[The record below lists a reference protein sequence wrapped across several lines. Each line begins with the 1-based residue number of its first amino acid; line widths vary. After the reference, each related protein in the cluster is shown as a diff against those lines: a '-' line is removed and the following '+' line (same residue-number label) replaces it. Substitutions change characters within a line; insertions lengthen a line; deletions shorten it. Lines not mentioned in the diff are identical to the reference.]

1 MTGTHTKTRRLIVR
15 IIAGL
20 LVLSMIPGLVMFSQ
34 TGISMGASGDEN
46 RSVRIAAQQL
56 LQRDPYAKRSRIRR
70 MSDFA
75 RNLLKTKR
83 SAEDYELA
91 IDIAIAQGKYDEAL
105 AFQEKELEAFEGGEE
120 ELAAQYLRMGYLY
133 AVLGEYAKAENWLNL
148 GIAVTPY
155 VEAVLTRA
163 QVRLNLGNTEG
174 ALQDVDACLE
184 TVGEST
190 ALLPD
195 MVNIY
200 EAAGAYETAIRL
212 WTRVLDDGGKSD
224 YLLDRAYCFVQ
235 LGRMEEAEADAKRY
249 LETHGDNAA
258 TAHTMLAMGFL
269 RAGAYERANE
279 SFAKALSGG
288 EADPSSLYYYVVL
301 CSYLTGDYERAC
313 EYGGQLV
320 ERIRRGEKTDM
331 AEFGV
336 EDVTGKV
343 RVELKPVDNAQ
354 LTRMVGASQLAGG
367 DYNGAVETLTLS
379 LEEKNDP
386 YVRYLRGSS
395 LLAAERYDEALK
407 DFTAAERGG
416 ADKES
421 CRYGAGVCRM
431 QMGETRQ
438 AVQDFT
444 WVTENGKD
452 EALREEAA
460 RQIEL
465 LNSESEKNSKEIVF
479 NGGRKVP

>member
-1 MTGTHTKTRRLIVR
+1 MTGVKTKTRRLLIR

-20 LVLSMIPGLVMFSQ
+20 LVLSMIPGLAMFSQ

-46 RSVRIAAQQL
+46 RSVRLAARQL
-56 LQRDPYAKRSRIRR
+56 LENDPYAKRSRVRR

-75 RNLLKTKR
+75 RNLLGKKR

-105 AFQEKELEAFEGGEE
+105 AFQEKALDVFDGSEE
-120 ELAAQYLRMGYLY
+120 EFAAKYLRMGYLY

-174 ALQDVDACLE
+174 ATQDVDACLE

-200 EAAGAYETAIRL
+200 EAAGAYETAVRL

-224 YLLDRAYCFVQ
+224 YLLDRAYCHVE
-235 LGRMEEAEADAKRY
+235 LGQMEEAEADARRY
-249 LETHGDNAA
+249 LETHGENAA
-258 TAHTMLAMGFL
+258 TVDSMLGMGFL
-269 RAGAYERANE
+269 RTGEYKRADE
-279 SFAKALSGG
+279 YFAKALSGG
-288 EADPSSLYYYVVL
+288 EADPWSLYYYVVL
-301 CSYLTGDYERAC
+301 CAYLTEDYDRAC
-313 EYGGQLV
+313 EYGTQLID
-320 ERIRRGEKTDM
+320 RMQRGEATG
-331 AEFGV
+331 AAQLSL

-343 RVELKPVDNAQ
+343 KVELKSVDYAQ
-354 LTRMVGASQLAGG
+354 LCRMVGAAQMMRGHYGEA
-367 DYNGAVETLTLS
+367 AATLTLS

-386 YVRYLRGSS
+386 YVRYLRGST

-416 ADKES
+416 ADEES
-421 CRYGAGVCRM
+421 CRYSAGVCRAEL
-431 QMGETRQ
+431 GDTRQ
-438 AVQDFT
+438 AIRDFT
-444 WVTENGKD
+444 WVTKNAKD
-452 EALREEAA
+452 EALREDAA
-460 RQIEL
+460 RQIKL
-465 LNSESEKNSKEIVF
+465 LNAESEKK
-479 NGGRKVP
+479 

>member
-1 MTGTHTKTRRLIVR
+1 MIRTKSNIRRLLVR

-56 LQRDPYAKRSRIRR
+56 LERDPYAKRSRIRR

-133 AVLGEYAKAENWLNL
+133 AVMGEYEKALNWLNL
-148 GIAVTPY
+148 GVAVTPY

-163 QVRLNLGNTEG
+163 QVRLNLGDIEG
-174 ALQDVDACLE
+174 ALRDADACLA
-184 TVGEST
+184 TVGESSE
-190 ALLPD
+190 LLPD
-195 MVNIY
+195 LVNIY
-200 EAAGAYETAIRL
+200 EAAEAYETAVRL

-224 YLLDRAYCFVQ
+224 YLLDHAYCYVE
-235 LGRMEEAEADAKRY
+235 LGRMEEAEADIARY
-249 LETHGDNAA
+249 LETHGENAA
-258 TAHTMLAMGFL
+258 TARTMLAMGAL
-269 RAGAYERANE
+269 RAGEYGRANE
-279 SFAKALSGG
+279 YFAKALSGG
-288 EADPSSLYYYVVL
+288 ETDPSSLYYYIVL

-313 EYGGQLV
+313 DYGGQLI
-320 ERIRRGEKTDM
+320 ERVRRGEKTDM
-331 AEFGV
+331 AEFGL
-336 EDVTGKV
+336 EDVTGKIK
-343 RVELKPVDNAQ
+343 VELRPVDYAQ
-354 LTRMVGASQLAGG
+354 LCHMVGASQLADG
-367 DYNGAVETLTLS
+367 DYAGAAETLTLS

-386 YVRYLRGSS
+386 YVHYLRGSS

-421 CRYGAGVCRM
+421 SRYGAGVCRM
-431 QMGETRQ
+431 QLGETRQ

-444 WVTENGKD
+444 WVTENAED
-452 EALREEAA
+452 ETLREDAA

-465 LNSESEKNSKEIVF
+465 LNSESEKK
-479 NGGRKVP
+479 